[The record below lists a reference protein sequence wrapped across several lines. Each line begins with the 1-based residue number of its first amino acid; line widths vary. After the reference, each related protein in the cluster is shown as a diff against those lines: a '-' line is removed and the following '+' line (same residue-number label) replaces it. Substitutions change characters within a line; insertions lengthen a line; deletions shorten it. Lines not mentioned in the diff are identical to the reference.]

1 MVLALATTD
10 VVSGE
15 LYSVQ
20 RYVERLSVN
29 ADMQLRPMRRKK
41 PADSVFVSL
50 LLVSVLSASN
60 MHRYHR

>member
-29 ADMQLRPMRRKK
+29 ADMQLRPMSRKK

>member
-29 ADMQLRPMRRKK
+29 ADMQLRPMSRKK

-50 LLVSVLSASN
+50 LLASN